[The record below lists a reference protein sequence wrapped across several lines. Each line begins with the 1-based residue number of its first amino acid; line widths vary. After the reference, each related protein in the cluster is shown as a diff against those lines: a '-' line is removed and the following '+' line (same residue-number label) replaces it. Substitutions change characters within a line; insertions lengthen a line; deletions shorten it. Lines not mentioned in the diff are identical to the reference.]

1 LLALV
6 AQEDAATTNNIKTI
20 LGMCLPECD
29 LLVTPSGAECLRL
42 LKAPRPDVIILDSK
56 LADADGFDILS
67 TIRAGYD
74 GPVLMLVC
82 ALGDAIRDEVQTV
95 RAIEMGADYCMKK
108 PFHQLEFI
116 ARIRALT
123 RPKLKKDRG
132 SIV

>member
-6 AQEDAATTNNIKTI
+6 AQEDAATTSNIKTI

-29 LLVTPSGAECLRL
+29 LLVTPLGAECLRL
-42 LKAPRPDVIILDSK
+42 LKEKQPDVVILDSR
-56 LADADGFDILS
+56 LDDADGFDILGK
-67 TIRAGYD
+67 IRIGYD
-74 GPVLMLVC
+74 GPILMLVC
-82 ALGDAIRDEVQTV
+82 SLGDAIRDEVQTV

-123 RPKLKKDRG
+123 RQKLKNGGR
-132 SIV
+132 